1 METHCVSHARTR
13 LQGDESVKCV
23 VNSSLIRESVFTR
36 KKSTTSEAE
45 VEYNK
50 AVNMN
55 TVQGEI
61 PNFSEYPN
69 GQWDRQQLEKEIKEQ
84 IKTSL
89 LVKNQEKWITHVKS
103 LVQQGHFLSLASAEH
118 QDVIWKSYMY
128 NLKQGTLKFL
138 RKRLIR
144 YPTNSS

>member
-1 METHCVSHARTR
+1 
-13 LQGDESVKCV
+13 
-23 VNSSLIRESVFTR
+23 
-36 KKSTTSEAE
+36 
-45 VEYNK
+45 
-50 AVNMN
+50 MN

-89 LVKNQEKWITHVKS
+89 LVENQEKWISHVKS

-128 NLKQGTLKFL
+128 NLKRGTLKFL
-138 RKRLIR
+138 LNASLDTL
-144 YPTNSS
+144 PTAANLLKWNKSSSDQCKLCKARETTLHILNNCPISLNNGK